1 MKLKVKSENENM
13 LRVSDENH
21 KRVMVQKAL
30 RGLKY
35 VDEMIGVAITLAE
48 VDYELRNRRMK

>member
-48 VDYELRNRRMK
+48 FDYELRNRK